1 MVLFIYDKRI
11 INITR
16 LCNIVKYITYNICM
30 ELYILDCACIGYSTG
45 YQIYKCDGN
54 DINLSVSVT
63 LQTLHTPLSESCS

>member
-1 MVLFIYDKRI
+1 MYGADI
-11 INITR
+11 
-16 LCNIVKYITYNICM
+16 
-30 ELYILDCACIGYSTG
+30 YILDCVCIGYSTG